1 MARMYARRRGTSGS
15 VRPYRKETPEWS
27 NTDTAE
33 IEKIIIDLRKD
44 GLSAS
49 QIGLVLRDRYAVPDV
64 KLATGKRITEILR
77 EKGLESEIPEDL
89 RDLMRKALRMRK
101 HLAENKKTSSTRA
114 SSRSRSPR
122 CADWSSTTPSPD
134 GCRKT
139 GPTDRR
145 LLRSCYRADDPCRLT
160 LLLQNSPITC

>member
-1 MARMYARRRGTSGS
+1 MYARRRGTSGS

-101 HLAENKKTSSTRA
+101 HLAENKKDKLNARQLQVAES
-114 SSRSRSPR
+114 
-122 CADWSSTTPSPD
+122 
-134 GCRKT
+134 KV
-139 GPTDRR
+139 RR
-145 LLRSCYRADDPCRLT
+145 LVKYYTKSGRLPKDWTYRPETAEI
-160 LLLQNSPITC
+160 LLSR